1 MARGPAVAPALVI
14 AAVVSVQA
22 GSATAT
28 TLFDRVGPAGAVL
41 YRLLFAAA
49 LLLLIW
55 RPRPLEGGRRG
66 LCLAIAFGATLAA
79 MNFLFYESIDRI
91 DLGIAVTFE
100 FVGPLLVGLFA
111 SRRPLDFVWV
121 ACAAAGVLL
130 LTRPS
135 GSASTVGIAFALAAG
150 GCWAIY
156 ILLSARIGR
165 VFPGG
170 RGLALAM
177 TVGALLM
184 VLPGGFAAGGDL
196 LDPSAAAVGA
206 ATAILSS
213 VIPYSLELE
222 ALRRIAV
229 GTFGVL
235 MSMEPAVAA
244 VIGVIA
250 LGQGLATFD
259 VVGIGLVVIA
269 SAGVLGASTVEAPT
283 EA

>member
-1 MARGPAVAPALVI
+1 MLVI

-28 TLFDRVGPAGAVL
+28 TLFDQVGPAGAVL
-41 YRLLFAAA
+41 YRLAFAAA
-49 LLLLIW
+49 LLLAIW
-55 RPRPLEGGRRG
+55 RPAPLEAGREG
-66 LCLAIAFGATLAA
+66 LLLAIAFGATLAG
-79 MNFLFYESIDRI
+79 MNFFFYESIDRI
-91 DLGIAVTFE
+91 PLGIAVTFE
-100 FVGPLLVGLFA
+100 FVGPLLVGLFG
-111 SRRPLDFVWV
+111 SRRALDLVWV
-121 ACAAAGVLL
+121 ASAAAGVLL

-135 GSASTVGIAFALAAG
+135 GSASAAGIAFALMAG
-150 GCWAIY
+150 GCWAVY

-177 TVGALLM
+177 TVAALLM
-184 VLPGGFAAGGDL
+184 VVPGGVVAGSDL
-196 LDPSAAAVGA
+196 IDPGAAAVGV
-206 ATAILSS
+206 ATAVLSS

-235 MSMEPAVAA
+235 MSLEPAVAA

-259 VVGIGLVVIA
+259 VLGIGLVVIA
-269 SAGVLGASTVEAPT
+269 SAGVLGASAVEAPT